1 MTALSTPLASASTA
15 PRLWF
20 DRDAAPSLTARIPLF
35 GEAMDK
41 VARAWTEGFAA
52 LTATPVTFAF
62 VGLTETRNAGLAH
75 RRGRDP
81 VFAVLQASAWGTP
94 VGLQFDRAFVAS
106 VVEAMF
112 GGDDDGLDDAET
124 GALTAVERRIAEVIA
139 LQAADALTAGFV
151 DVLPS
156 TFAVDRIQPKPD
168 LAFLGRPNAA
178 VLVATLSLKAL
189 GRVAEIDMLVARAAL
204 DGFVDRLALLPADE
218 PQNTDPR
225 WSERLEK
232 QVSHAPMTLSA
243 LIEAEPMTL
252 GTLAALQVG
261 QMLALPRNAATDI
274 RLVCE
279 GRELFR
285 CDLGRSA
292 GHYTVRVD
300 EPMRPTALPEE

>member
-1 MTALSTPLASASTA
+1 MTALSTPLGLGSAA

-41 VARAWTEGFAA
+41 VARAWTDGFAA
-52 LTATPVTFAF
+52 LSATPVVFAF
-62 VGLTETRNAGLAH
+62 LGLKETRNASLPH

-81 VFAVLQASAWGTP
+81 VFAVLQAGAWGTP

-112 GGDDDGLDDAET
+112 GGDDDGLDDAQA
-124 GALTAVERRIAEVIA
+124 GPLTAVERRIAEVIA
-139 LQAADALTAGFV
+139 VQASDALTAGFV

-156 TFAVDRIQPKPD
+156 TFTVDRVQAKPD
-168 LAFLGRPNAA
+168 LAFLGRPNAT
-178 VLVATLSLKAL
+178 VLVATLGLKTL
-189 GRVAEIDMLVARAAL
+189 GRAAEIDLLVTRAAL
-204 DGFVDRLALLPADE
+204 DGFVDQLASLPADE
-218 PQNTDPR
+218 PENTDPR

-232 QVSHAPMTLSA
+232 QVAHAPMSLTA
-243 LIEAEPMTL
+243 LIEADSMTL
-252 GTLAALQVG
+252 GALSALRVG
-261 QMLALPRNAATDI
+261 QMLALPRDAATDV

-300 EPMRPTALPEE
+300 EPVSPAALPET